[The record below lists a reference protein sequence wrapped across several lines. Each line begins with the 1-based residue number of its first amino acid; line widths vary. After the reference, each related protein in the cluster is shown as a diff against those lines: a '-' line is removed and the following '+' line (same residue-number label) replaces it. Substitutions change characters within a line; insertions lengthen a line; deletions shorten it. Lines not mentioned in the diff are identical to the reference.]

1 MANAKKSK
9 AAPAAKV
16 EKSSR
21 RNTKKSKNDSEVPL
35 VHDALVS
42 SSKSKLGDDT
52 QQVVNSVAASALLN
66 FEAPSSHTTARENEL
81 LNFEAPQSKRNAAEN
96 NDLLDIDAPLSQN
109 AVGESEWG
117 SDHPHRHSSVNVK
130 IPFSAQEVAYLQ
142 SYFANHADGKGNL
155 VARCLQHIKA
165 DPAARP
171 IFHEKHIASSDRLRS
186 CYRSHFKNF
195 LPDTEIDHLR
205 NDGGNVDPNDSAVG
219 DDPQSWGLDH
229 PQRFD
234 PAHVRVRFSKA
245 ELAYMRSFKEHFFAA
260 MPALQSEYAS
270 LEWKEAP
277 GMRARRPHLVSACL
291 DAIRSDPELKRI
303 FHYRHVVK
311 PDRLRSGFKKHLG
324 WH

>member
-9 AAPAAKV
+9 TAPAAKV
-16 EKSSR
+16 EKNSR
-21 RNTKKSKNDSEVPL
+21 RNTKKSKNDTASEAPL
-35 VHDALVS
+35 VHDALAS
-42 SSKSKLGDDT
+42 SSKSKLGDNT
-52 QQVVNSVAASALLN
+52 QQVVNSVAESVLLN
-66 FEAPSSHTTARENEL
+66 FEAPSSRTGAGENEQS
-81 LNFEAPQSKRNAAEN
+81 NFEAPQSQINAS
-96 NDLLDIDAPLSQN
+96 DLLNADAPISQN

-117 SDHPHRHSSVNVK
+117 SDHPHRHSSVTVK

-142 SYFANHADGKGNL
+142 SYFASHADGKGNL

-186 CYRSHFKNF
+186 CYRSHFKNL
-195 LPDTEIDHLR
+195 LPDSENDQLR
-205 NDGGNVDPNDSAVG
+205 NDGGYMDPDDSAVG
-219 DDPQSWGLDH
+219 NDPQSWGLDH

-277 GMRARRPHLVSACL
+277 GMRTRRPHLVSACL
-291 DAIRSDPELKRI
+291 DAIRSDPELRRI
-303 FHYRHVVK
+303 FHHRHVVK